1 MPPNLNSSHTIKFT
15 TTLVYNLEHENHH
28 SIAKIVILLKLSRN
42 QRIIKLYDNLSLKH
56 GKWPN
61 QLDQHLE
68 HVKRTSYHIML
79 LM

>member
-1 MPPNLNSSHTIKFT
+1 MK
-15 TTLVYNLEHENHH
+15 HENYH
-28 SIAKIVILLKLSRN
+28 SIAQIVILLKLSRN
-42 QRIIKLYDNLSLKH
+42 QRIIKLYDNISIKH

-68 HVKRTSYHIML
+68 HIKRTPDHIML